1 MTMEQAPPTKTFLLK
16 YVFCLPIWARFG
28 VGPLVAM
35 ILLMLI
41 LILTLAAPWIAPHD
55 PLEINALAR
64 LQPSGGDYLLGTD
77 NFGRDLFSR
86 MIMGGRISLLIG
98 ISTAL
103 FSLLIGIL
111 IGLVAGFFRSFDTV
125 IMRGMD
131 ALMAMPAILI
141 AIAFVALNGRSI
153 TSIIVAITIPE
164 VPRVVRLVRSIVLS
178 AREEPYIEAA
188 ITLGSRAPKI
198 LLLHLLPNILPSII
212 VQGTYILG
220 SAILLEAIL
229 SFLGVGISTEIPTWG
244 NVMAESR
251 AVFRIKPSLILWP
264 GLLLALCVLSI
275 NLLGDAARDHIDPRL
290 KKREG

>member
-1 MTMEQAPPTKTFLLK
+1 MPMEAIPSKNFLLT
-16 YVFCLPIWARFG
+16 YVFSLPRLARFG
-28 VGPLVAM
+28 VGPIIAV
-35 ILLMLI
+35 ILLGVI
-41 LILTLAAPWIAPHD
+41 LIMTLIAPWIIPHD
-55 PLEINALAR
+55 PLEINAMAR
-64 LQPSGGDYLLGTD
+64 LQPPGGEYLLGTD

-86 MIMGGRISLLIG
+86 MLMGGRISLLIG
-98 ISTAL
+98 VCTAI
-103 FSLLIGIL
+103 FSLLLGVL
-111 IGLVAGFFRSFDTV
+111 IGLVAGFFRSFDAV
-125 IMRGMD
+125 IMRAMD

-178 AREEPYIEAA
+178 VREEPYIEAA

-198 LLLHLLPNILPSII
+198 LFMHLLPNILPSII
-212 VQGTYILG
+212 VQGTYVLG